1 MRRKDRSRRAALGD
15 QEDNN
20 PDDENNPGDLHGDGR
35 LIGSVI
41 QVGPVPVR
49 GSALSM
55 EAS

>member
-1 MRRKDRSRRAALGD
+1 VPPQAAPG
-15 QEDNN
+15 EDDEENN
-20 PDDENNPGDLHGDGR
+20 PDDENNPGDLDDEGR

-41 QVGPVPVR
+41 QLGPVPVR